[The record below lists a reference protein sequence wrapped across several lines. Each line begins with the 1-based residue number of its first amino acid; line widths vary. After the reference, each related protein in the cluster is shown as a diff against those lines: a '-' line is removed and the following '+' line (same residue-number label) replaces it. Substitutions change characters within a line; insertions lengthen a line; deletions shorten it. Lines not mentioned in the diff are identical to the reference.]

1 MIEKMP
7 FTYKRSK
14 GLISNKDI
22 FKTKVG
28 KLPKDFPKYP
38 SRGWTI
44 PKIVKIAI
52 IFLRIGISQRK
63 IRRMYQQE
71 MKQPPTEIPSA
82 PAEFW
87 NEVRE
92 KARSLGIGILGF
104 TEIEEN
110 FLFSDDRITHI
121 KNFYSNCIMLGME
134 MEYSAMDVAP
144 NPPASV
150 ETLRVYAAL
159 GEATIAL
166 TQFVQE
172 KGFRA
177 FGTHPMEGPML
188 LPAMA
193 VKAKLGK
200 IGTQGIL
207 ISKEFGPRQRLS
219 AISINI
225 SPVPESP
232 NVLPRIVDFCE
243 KCRLCIT
250 ECPVDAIYEMPIL
263 QSDGRLTR
271 IDADKCFPY
280 FRKTHGCSICISV
293 CPFHK
298 KGPILMEN
306 IKDGL

>member
-1 MIEKMP
+1 MT

-14 GLISNKDI
+14 GLISNNGI
-22 FKTKVG
+22 FLTKVR
-28 KLPKDFPKYP
+28 KLPENFPEYP
-38 SRGWTI
+38 KRGWTL
-44 PKIVKIAI
+44 PKILKII
-52 IFLRIGISQRK
+52 NIFLRIAKSQRK
-63 IRRMYQQE
+63 IRRMYRQE
-71 MKQPPTEIPSA
+71 MKHPPSEIQTA

-87 NEVRE
+87 SDVKE
-92 KARSLGIGILGF
+92 KAYSLGIGVLGF

-110 FLFSDDRITHI
+110 FLFIDDRETKI
-121 KNFYSNCIMLGME
+121 KKFYKNCIMLGME
-134 MEYSAMDVAP
+134 MEFDAMDTAP

-150 ETLRVYAAL
+150 ETMRVYAAL

-166 TQFVQE
+166 TRFIQA

-177 FGTHPMEGPML
+177 FGCHPMGGPML
-188 LPAMA
+188 YPAMA

-219 AISINI
+219 SISINI
-225 SPVPESP
+225 GPVPESP
-232 NVLPRIVDFCE
+232 SVLPRIVDFCE
-243 KCRLCIT
+243 RCRLCIT
-250 ECPVDAIYEMPIL
+250 ECPVDAIYERPLL

-271 IDADKCFPY
+271 INADKCFPY
-280 FRKTHGCSICISV
+280 FRKSHGCSICISV

>member
-1 MIEKMP
+1 MIENMP

-14 GLISNKDI
+14 GLISNNAI
-22 FKTKVG
+22 FQTKVG
-28 KLPKDFPKYP
+28 KLPKNFPEYP
-38 SRGWTI
+38 TRGWTL
-44 PKIVKIAI
+44 PKFVKMAN
-52 IFLRIGISQRK
+52 IFHRIEKSQRK
-63 IRRMYQQE
+63 IRRMYRQE
-71 MKQPPTEIPSA
+71 MKHPPSEIQSA

-87 NEVRE
+87 SDVRE
-92 KARSLGIGILGF
+92 KAHNLGIGIISF

-110 FLFSDDRITHI
+110 FLFCDDRITNI
-121 KNFYSNCIMLGME
+121 KNFYNNCIMLGME
-134 MEYSAMDVAP
+134 MEFDAMDTAP

-150 ETLRVYAAL
+150 ETMRVYAAL
-159 GEATIAL
+159 GEATVAL
-166 TQFVQE
+166 TQFIRA
-172 KGFRA
+172 KGYRA
-177 FGTHPMEGPML
+177 FPMHPMGGPML
-188 LPAMA
+188 YPAMA

-200 IGTQGIL
+200 IGSQGIL

-225 SPVPESP
+225 GPVPDNS
-232 NVLPRIVDFCE
+232 NILPRIVDFCE

-250 ECPVDAIYEMPIL
+250 ECPVDAIYDRPIL

-271 IDADKCFPY
+271 IDAQKCYPY
-280 FRKTHGCSICISV
+280 FRKAHGCSICISV